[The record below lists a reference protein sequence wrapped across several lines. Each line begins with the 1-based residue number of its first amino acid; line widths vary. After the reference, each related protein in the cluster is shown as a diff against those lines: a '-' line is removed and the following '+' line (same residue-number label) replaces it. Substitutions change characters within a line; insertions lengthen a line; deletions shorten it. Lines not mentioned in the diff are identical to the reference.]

1 MNEILYSLR
10 NNGFAT
16 IDYVV
21 FAVYVLILVV
31 TGIALGRSKKNEK
44 KSSYD
49 YFLAGNTLSW
59 WAIGTS
65 LIAANISA
73 EHFIGMTGSAYASG
87 IAQAAYEIIAVLAL
101 ILVAKFLL
109 PIMIERKVMTI
120 PQFIRERY
128 NWGVGFA
135 FAILWLFLYIF
146 INMTS
151 VAWLGAMAIQH
162 ILALPGNIMIPFMG
176 MEVDAV
182 RLVIILALFMITAIY
197 SLRGGQASVA
207 WTDAIQVTLFIGGG
221 LITSYATLK
230 VIGHEMNIDGGVWGT
245 MTHIYDYFQTLP
257 TDHHFNLIVTR
268 NEALYPAI
276 EGIKDASGNVLQPED
291 PFYTNPGIVLIV
303 GAIWLTN
310 IGYWAFNQYTIQK
323 GLSAKNLDHAK
334 KGLLFAAFLKLLIP
348 FIICLPGLCTY
359 YVINAEECV
368 GLRQIL
374 HGNLTRPDDAYPYLI
389 YNFTPVFVKGLSLA
403 AITAAVISSL
413 ASMVNSTSA
422 LFTLDIYKQHINKGA
437 SEQKLVRVGRISA
450 TVAMLMALATMYPL
464 LGKIDQAFQFIQE
477 YSSFVYPGI
486 VILVT
491 LGLTWKRA
499 SSTAAVVVAIG
510 TFAISILFKIAF
522 PTIPF
527 QTRAGMVFIILS
539 IVFVWISVHC
549 GKVTTATEL
558 DSKTTRNMLRWS
570 NGFYSLSAFFGAIL
584 VMSAFNPVL
593 QAYGCTG
600 AMLFISSASCLI
612 AYFLRSN
619 AKDSVQDAHSI
630 PIYSGIF
637 STSFIF
643 NIVALVLIACV
654 LALYILFW

>member
-10 NNGFAT
+10 NNGFDT
-16 IDYVV
+16 IDYLV
-21 FAVYVLILVV
+21 FAVYILVLMA
-31 TGIALGRSKKNEK
+31 TGVVLGKNKRNET
-44 KSSYD
+44 KSSHD
-49 YFLAGNTLSW
+49 YFLAGHTLPW
-59 WAIGTS
+59 WAVGTS

-146 INMTS
+146 INITS
-151 VAWLGAMAIQH
+151 VTWLGALAIQH
-162 ILALPGNIMIPFMG
+162 ILDLPTMIMPIMG
-176 MEVDAV
+176 IEVDVV
-182 RLVIILALFMITAIY
+182 RLYIILGLFFITAVY

-207 WTDAIQVTLFIGGG
+207 WTDAIQVTLFMGGG
-221 LITSYATLK
+221 LITAYATLK

-245 MTHIYDYFQTLP
+245 LTHIYEYFKTIP

-268 NEALYPAI
+268 NEDLYPVI
-276 EGIKDASGNVLQPED
+276 NGVKDSAGNFIQPED
-291 PFYTNPGIVLIV
+291 PFYTNPGIVLII

-323 GLSAKNLDHAK
+323 GLSAKNLDQAK

-348 FIICLPGLCTY
+348 IIICLPGLCTF
-359 YVINAEECV
+359 YVLNAEECV

-374 HGNLTRPDDAYPYLI
+374 HGTLTRSDEAYPYLLR
-389 YNFTPVFVKGLSLA
+389 NFTPIFVKGLSLA
-403 AITAAVISSL
+403 AIAAAVISSL

-422 LFTLDIYKQHINKGA
+422 LFTLDIYKQFINKGA
-437 SEQKLVRVGRISA
+437 SEQKLVFVGRLSA
-450 TVAMLMALATMYPL
+450 SIAMLMALTTVYPL
-464 LGKIDQAFQFIQE
+464 LGSIDQAFQFIQE

-510 TFAISILFKIAF
+510 TFAVSILIKVLYPA
-522 PTIPF
+522 IPF
-527 QTRAGMVFIILS
+527 QIRACIVFIILS
-539 IVFVWISVHC
+539 IIFVWISIHN
-549 GKVTTATEL
+549 TNTLPAAEL
-558 DSKTTRNMLRWS
+558 EQKSVRQLLRWS
-570 NGFYSLSAFFGAIL
+570 NFLYSLSVFFGAIFIF
-584 VMSAFNPVL
+584 SAFNPL
-593 QAYGCTG
+593 LLSYGCPG
-600 AMLFISSASCLI
+600 ALLFTTSATCLL
-612 AYFLRSN
+612 AFFMRSN
-619 AKDSVQDAHSI
+619 AKDSVQDSHAI
-630 PIYSGIF
+630 PIYCGIF
-637 STSFIF
+637 KTSILF
-643 NIVALVLIACV
+643 NVLATILIASV
-654 LALYILFW
+654 IALYVIFW

>member
-1 MNEILYSLR
+1 MNEIIYSLR
-10 NNGFAT
+10 NNGFET
-16 IDYVV
+16 IDYLV
-21 FAVYVLILVV
+21 FAVYLIVLVATGVV
-31 TGIALGRSKKNEK
+31 LGHNKKDEK

-49 YFLAGNTLSW
+49 YFLAGNSLPW

-101 ILVAKFLL
+101 IIVAKFLL
-109 PIMIERKVMTI
+109 PIMIERKIMTI

-135 FAILWLFLYIF
+135 FAILWLFLSIF
-146 INMTS
+146 INITS

-162 ILALPGNIMIPFMG
+162 ILGLPQDIMIPFLG
-176 MEVDAV
+176 MNVDAV
-182 RLVIILALFMITAIY
+182 RFAIILGLFSITAIY

-230 VIGHEMNIDGGVWGT
+230 VIGREMNIDGGVWGT
-245 MTHIYDYFQTLP
+245 LTHIYDYFQTLP
-257 TDHHFNLIVTR
+257 VDHHFNLIVQR
-268 NEALYPAI
+268 NEDLYPVI
-276 EGIKDASGNVLQPED
+276 NGVKDEFGNVIQPED
-291 PFYTNPGIVLIV
+291 PFYTNPGIVLII

-334 KGLLFAAFLKLLIP
+334 KGMLFAAFLKLLIP
-348 FIICLPGLCTY
+348 IIICLPGLCTY
-359 YVINAEECV
+359 YVINADECV

-374 HGNLTRPDDAYPYLI
+374 HGNLNRPDDAYPYLI
-389 YNFTPVFVKGLSLA
+389 SNFTPIFVKGLSLA

-413 ASMVNSTSA
+413 ASMVNSTST

-437 SEQKLVRVGRISA
+437 SEQKLVRVGRLSA
-450 TVAMLMALATMYPL
+450 TAAMLMALATMYPL
-464 LGKIDQAFQFIQE
+464 LGSIDQAFQFIQE

-510 TFAISILFKIAF
+510 SFAISILFKVAF

-539 IVFVWISVHC
+539 IIFVWISIHSN
-549 GKVTTATEL
+549 KTTTATVL
-558 DSKTTRNMLRWS
+558 DPSSVRYLTRWS
-570 NGFYSLSAFFGAIL
+570 NMFYTLSVFLCAMLVISL
-584 VMSAFNPVL
+584 FNDQL
-593 QAYGCTG
+593 RSYGCIG
-600 AMLFISSASCLI
+600 ATLFASSASCLI
-612 AYFLRSN
+612 AFFMRNN
-619 AKDSVQDAHSI
+619 AQDKVQDAHSI
-630 PIYSGIF
+630 PIYTGIF
-637 STSFIF
+637 KTSPVF
-643 NIVALVLIACV
+643 NIAALLLIACV
-654 LALYILFW
+654 VAMYIFLW

>member
-10 NNGFAT
+10 NNGFET
-16 IDYVV
+16 IDYIV
-21 FAVYVLILVV
+21 FAVYIIILVA
-31 TGIALGRSKKNEK
+31 TGVVLGRNKKNEK

-49 YFLAGNTLSW
+49 YFLAGNSLPW

-73 EHFIGMTGSAYASG
+73 EHFIGMTGSAFASG

-101 ILVAKFLL
+101 ILVAKYLL
-109 PIMIERKVMTI
+109 PIMIERKIMTI

-135 FAILWLFLYIF
+135 FAILCLFLYIF
-146 INMTS
+146 INITS
-151 VAWLGAMAIQH
+151 VAWLGALAIQH
-162 ILALPGNIMIPFMG
+162 ILGLPQDIMMPFMG
-176 MEVDAV
+176 MEIDAV
-182 RLVIILALFMITAIY
+182 RLAIILALFAITAIY

-245 MTHIYDYFQTLP
+245 LTHIYDYFQSLP
-257 TDHHFNLIVTR
+257 TDHHFNLIVLR
-268 NEALYPAI
+268 NEDLYPVI
-276 EGIKDASGNVLQPED
+276 NGVKDEAGNVLQPED
-291 PFYTNPGIVLIV
+291 PFYTNPGIVLIF

-323 GLSAKNLDHAK
+323 GLSAKNLEHAK
-334 KGLLFAAFLKLLIP
+334 KGMLFAAFLKLLIP
-348 FIICLPGLCTY
+348 IIICLPGLCTY
-359 YVINAEECV
+359 YVINADECV

-374 HGNLTRPDDAYPYLI
+374 HGTLTRPDDAYPYLI
-389 YNFTPVFVKGLSLA
+389 SNFTPIFVKGLSLS

-413 ASMVNSTSA
+413 ASMVNSTST

-464 LGKIDQAFQFIQE
+464 LGQIDQAFQFIQE

-491 LGLTWKRA
+491 LGLVWKRA
-499 SSTAAVVVAIG
+499 SGTAAVVVAIG
-510 TFAISILFKIAF
+510 TFAVSILFKIAF

-539 IVFVWISVHC
+539 LVFVWISIHSN
-549 GKVTTATEL
+549 KNIPSAEMDAVTA
-558 DSKTTRNMLRWS
+558 RHMIRWS
-570 NGFYSLSAFFGAIL
+570 NLFYSLSVFLAAIL
-584 VMSAFNPVL
+584 VFSFFNTEL
-593 QAYGCTG
+593 MAYGCIG
-600 AMLFISSASCLI
+600 ATLFAASVSCLL
-612 AYFLRSN
+612 AYFMRSN
-619 AKDSVQDAHSI
+619 ANDSVQDAHAI
-630 PIYSGIF
+630 PIYSDIF
-637 STSFIF
+637 KTSYIF
-643 NIVALVLIACV
+643 NIAAIALIACV
-654 LALYILFW
+654 IALYILFW